1 MDIVS
6 IIARV
11 ASGFAVKAAVVIAAA
26 LVASEA
32 YSFIVQAFA
41 PVAGALG

>member
-11 ASGFAVKAAVVIAAA
+11 ASGFAVKAAAIALACYVVS
-26 LVASEA
+26 LA
-32 YSFIVQAFA
+32 YSFVVQAFA
-41 PVAGALG
+41 PIAGAL